1 MLNISYNKC
10 QKDLGAVTEL
20 VFIFQKIVH
29 NL

>member
-10 QKDLGAVTEL
+10 QKNLGVATEW
-20 VFIFQKIVH
+20 VFTFQKIVY